1 VSWQLS
7 SAAGTAVAV
16 APTSGSLS
24 LGMGA
29 QATTPLTFTA
39 PVTEGQYTL
48 PFQMTSSTG
57 VPCPSPVLNVIVASA
72 GALWPYYNNA
82 GISDDTTG
90 TGNFDGDGYSYS
102 AQALAAAGVNPGSTL
117 SVGGVTYTWPNV
129 AAGQNDNINVGGQTI
144 TFSET
149 AHKTTLGLLGS
160 ASSGSTGASGN
171 LTVTYADN
179 TTQSIPIVFG
189 DWTEGGGTFSI
200 VPGDTLAI
208 TTTYR
213 DGGTTKYATTTYVYA
228 FTASLTD
235 ATSTV
240 TSISLPSS
248 VSGGS
253 MHLFDIELQ

>member
-1 VSWQLS
+1 MTWGTAATDAPPSYGTSSTAAIGFIQAGQLVIAPGAQTTTSIGAQSTRSDITQTVSWQLS
-7 SAAGTAVAV
+7 SAAGTAVTV

-24 LGMGA
+24 LATGA
-29 QATTPLTFTA
+29 QATTSLTFTA
-39 PVTEGQYTL
+39 PQTEGQYTL

-57 VPCPSPVLNVIVASA
+57 VACPSPVLNVIVASA

-82 GISDDTTG
+82 GISDDSTG

-102 AQALAAAGVNPGSTL
+102 AEALATAGVTPGGTL

-129 AAGQNDNINVGGQTI
+129 AAGQNDNIEVGGQTI

-179 TTQSIPIVFG
+179 TTQSIPIVIRRLDRRG
-189 DWTEGGGTFSI
+189 RRLHDR
-200 VPGDTLAI
+200 P
-208 TTTYR
+208 R
-213 DGGTTKYATTTYVYA
+213 
-228 FTASLTD
+228 
-235 ATSTV
+235 
-240 TSISLPSS
+240 
-248 VSGGS
+248 
-253 MHLFDIELQ
+253 